1 MTDDRKDVY
10 IKYSLYLS
18 ESKSN
23 YDIRGKRLCAA
34 LYYLNSPY
42 DLNKRGYRKFLK
54 ERAEYLAFYPWTTDG
69 VLHLFAFMGVGYRQ
83 LPKTGGSK
91 KKAEASMER
100 REVRQSEVINGFLLY
115 LQNGREYS
123 PNTLRIYSTG
133 LSDYFSYFD
142 EFTQD
147 NCRRYIA
154 QLGNEG
160 KSPKTV
166 RLRITALERL
176 GEYLRKPVRIKRPKI
191 QKTLN
196 TENVPTEK
204 EYNTLLDYLDG
215 HNPKYAFI
223 VRLLGTTG
231 ARVSELTQF
240 TYEHIQQG
248 NVVLSGKGDKY
259 RRFFF
264 QKRIQQEAKGK
275 TGLVCLN
282 RYGQPISRGGIR
294 SMLQTFAEK
303 TGIDKRK
310 LHPHAFRH
318 FFAKMYLKKTKDV
331 VELADLL
338 GHGSVDMTRLYLQKS
353 YEEKRRDF
361 NKSVDW

>member
-1 MTDDRKDVY
+1 M
-10 IKYSLYLS
+10 
-18 ESKSN
+18 
-23 YDIRGKRLCAA
+23 
-34 LYYLNSPY
+34 
-42 DLNKRGYRKFLK
+42 
-54 ERAEYLAFYPWTTDG
+54 
-69 VLHLFAFMGVGYRQ
+69 
-83 LPKTGGSK
+83 
-91 KKAEASMER
+91 
-100 REVRQSEVINGFLLY
+100 INGFLLY
-115 LQNGREYS
+115 LQNEREYS

-264 QKRIQQEAKGK
+264 QKRLQQEAKGK

-282 RYGQPISRGGIR
+282 RYGVPLSKEGIR
-294 SMLQTFAEK
+294 YMLKTFAEK

-338 GHGSVDMTRLYLQKS
+338 GHGSVDTTRLYLQKS